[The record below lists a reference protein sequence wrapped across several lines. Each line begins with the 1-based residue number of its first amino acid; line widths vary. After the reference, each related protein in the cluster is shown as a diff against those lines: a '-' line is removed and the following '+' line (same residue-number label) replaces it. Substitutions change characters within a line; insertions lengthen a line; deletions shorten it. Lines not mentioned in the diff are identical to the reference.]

1 MSEPPELPDVA
12 RKIVGH
18 ARGCFPGREVE
29 ALRWQGGGLV
39 ENIAGLRIV
48 RVSGGAGGGP
58 WTYISAGAST
68 EAMEDGYGIEVF
80 AVAPGERSEAAKL
93 VSMVAHLHADP
104 RYPLSLGQVLE
115 IGHPWLPGASCDHL
129 LVCVPGPFGD
139 DFEWY
144 SDGDATIRFVWLLP
158 ITRPEAELAQREGF
172 QLLQEKLGAAQ
183 ADVTRLDRAS
193 VV

>member
-1 MSEPPELPDVA
+1 MD
-12 RKIVGH
+12 
-18 ARGCFPGREVE
+18 
-29 ALRWQGGGLV
+29 
-39 ENIAGLRIV
+39 
-48 RVSGGAGGGP
+48 
-58 WTYISAGAST
+58 
-68 EAMEDGYGIEVF
+68 DGYGIEVF
-80 AVAPGERSEAAKL
+80 VVTPGERPEATRL

-144 SDGDATIRFVWLLP
+144 SDREATIRFVWLLP
-158 ITRPEAELAQREGF
+158 ITRPEAELARREGF
-172 QLLQEKLGAAQ
+172 QHLQEKLGTAQ
-183 ADVTRLDRAS
+183 ADVTRLDRPS